1 MVPGVVPDP
10 PPARRAQLSA
20 QFRLLIQAEISGV
33 VQTRSPMLSRRTTS
47 TFIVWASEHSILPAL
62 HDRRIRKRMDR
73 RSNIV
78 SVYRY
83 HAGHLVMARTP
94 STRTTS
100 HLLLNDN

>member
-1 MVPGVVPDP
+1 MVPGVVLDQS
-10 PPARRAQLSA
+10 PARRSQLST
-20 QFRLLIQAEISGV
+20 QFRLLIQAENSGV
-33 VQTRSPMLSRRTTS
+33 GQTRSPMLSRRTTS
-47 TFIVWASEHSILPAL
+47 TFIVWASEYSILPAF

-78 SVYRY
+78 SVYRD

-100 HLLLNDN
+100 HLLLHDN